1 MDNSS
6 NSSENSGEYWLT
18 ISDLMSGLMVVFL
31 FISVAFMRYKESEND
46 KIKNIA
52 ITYEKNQTAIHKALH
67 EEFKLDLKK
76 WNASINGE
84 TLSFKFNSPEVLFK
98 TGSSEINRHFQQ
110 ILSDFI
116 PRFLKTLGQF
126 NQSIQEVRIEG
137 HTSSEWQQEKNQNT
151 AYFKNMQL
159 SQERT
164 LSILKYSYYIP
175 QVSIKQ
181 KEWIKSNLVAVGF
194 SSSKIIVDLNG
205 IEDKKRS
212 RRVTF
217 RIITNADSEIRKI
230 LTGI

>member
-1 MDNSS
+1 MDSSS
-6 NSSENSGEYWLT
+6 NSSKNSGEYWLT

-31 FISVAFMRYKESEND
+31 FIAVAFMRYKEHEND

-52 ITYEKNQTAIHKALH
+52 IAYEKNQTTIHKALQD
-67 EEFKLDLKK
+67 EFKLDLKK

-84 TLSFKFNSPEVLFK
+84 TLSFEFNSPEVLFK
-98 TGSSEINRHFQQ
+98 TGSSEINHHFKQ
-110 ILSDFI
+110 ILQDFI
-116 PRFLKTLGQF
+116 PRFLNILEQF
-126 NQSIQEVRIEG
+126 KPSIQEVRIEG

-175 QVSIKQ
+175 QVSKKQ
-181 KEWIKSNLVAVGF
+181 KEWIKSSFVAVGF
-194 SSSKIIVDLNG
+194 SSSKIIITSEG
-205 IEDKKRS
+205 KEDKQRS

-217 RIITNADSEIRKI
+217 RIITNADTEIRKI

>member
-1 MDNSS
+1 M
-6 NSSENSGEYWLT
+6 
-18 ISDLMSGLMVVFL
+18 
-31 FISVAFMRYKESEND
+31 
-46 KIKNIA
+46 KI
-52 ITYEKNQTAIHKALH
+52 NQTAIHKALH

>member
-1 MDNSS
+1 
-6 NSSENSGEYWLT
+6 
-18 ISDLMSGLMVVFL
+18 
-31 FISVAFMRYKESEND
+31 
-46 KIKNIA
+46 
-52 ITYEKNQTAIHKALH
+52 
-67 EEFKLDLKK
+67 
-76 WNASINGE
+76 
-84 TLSFKFNSPEVLFK
+84 
-98 TGSSEINRHFQQ
+98 
-110 ILSDFI
+110 
-116 PRFLKTLGQF
+116 
-126 NQSIQEVRIEG
+126 
-137 HTSSEWQQEKNQNT
+137 
-151 AYFKNMQL
+151 MQL

>member
-31 FISVAFMRYKESEND
+31 FISVAFMRYKEIEND

-84 TLSFKFNSPEVLFK
+84 TLSFEFNSPEVLFK

-116 PRFLKTLGQF
+116 PRFLKTLEQF
-126 NQSIQEVRIEG
+126 NPSIQEVRIEG

>member
-1 MDNSS
+1 MEKSQPN
-6 NSSENSGEYWLT
+6 ENNGEYWLT

-31 FISVAFMRYKESEND
+31 FISVAFMRYKENEND
-46 KIKNIA
+46 KIKSIA
-52 ITYEKNQTAIHKALH
+52 IAYEKNQTAIHKALY

-76 WNASINGE
+76 WNASVNSE
-84 TLSFKFNSPEVLFK
+84 TLSFEFNSPEVLFT

-116 PRFLKTLGQF
+116 PRFLKVLEQF
-126 NQSIQEVRIEG
+126 KTSVQEVRIEG

-175 QVSIKQ
+175 RVSTEQ
-181 KEWIKSNLVAVGF
+181 KEWIQSNFVAVGF
-194 SSSKIIVDLNG
+194 SSSKTILDLNG
-205 IEDKKRS
+205 REDKKRS

-230 LTGI
+230 LTGF